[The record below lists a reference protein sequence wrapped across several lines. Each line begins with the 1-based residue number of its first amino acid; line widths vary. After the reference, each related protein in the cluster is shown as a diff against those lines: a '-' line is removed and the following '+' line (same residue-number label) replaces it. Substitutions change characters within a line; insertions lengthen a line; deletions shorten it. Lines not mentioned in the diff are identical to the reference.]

1 MRSMKKAE
9 VEHALDPLIYK
20 WADTTN
26 RPLPPDGA
34 YHYYSFSGFWKW
46 LENNHRPYTE
56 FCAVPNA
63 RFVMEMWFDRRMRQT
78 WRN

>member
-1 MRSMKKAE
+1 MWSMKKAE
-9 VEHALDPLIYK
+9 VEHAVDTLIYK

-26 RPLPPDGA
+26 QPLPPDGA
-34 YHYYSFSGFWKW
+34 RHYSFSDFWKG

-56 FCAVPNA
+56 FRPVPNA
-63 RFVMEMWFDRRMRQT
+63 RCVMEMWFDRRIRQA